1 VQISA
6 RVLKEFGREPRVIVG
21 QEPIHEPT
29 RVIVNVKRDAES
41 DAAVELFGERPKP
54 SICWQTRMELLALC
68 DVLGNH
74 RLARVGRSRCPNL

>member
-1 VQISA
+1 MQISA

-41 DAAVELFGERPKP
+41 DAAVELFGSDQSPRFADKQGWNCSPFVKSWE
-54 SICWQTRMELLALC
+54 IIVLLVWV
-68 DVLGNH
+68 DHV
-74 RLARVGRSRCPNL
+74 ARI